1 MNISTVLL
9 SYLINMPAFPRT
21 HGPKE
26 EDTSESSISR
36 HKQISITKT
45 KQQRGKNNEKIR
57 NVGKQL
63 CKFSAE

>member
-1 MNISTVLL
+1 
-9 SYLINMPAFPRT
+9 MPTFPRT